1 MPPSTQ
7 THLCSLSLLAW
18 ITNGYDECRDVLT
31 CLMKEYTTVDGDTQQ
46 VCHVLKVGGT
56 VGVL

>member
-18 ITNGYDECRDVLT
+18 IANGYDECRDVLT
-31 CLMKEYTTVDGDTQQ
+31 CLMKEYTTVDGDTQY
-46 VCHVLKVGGT
+46 VCHALKVG
-56 VGVL
+56 LL